1 MGCQGRLLELRGR
14 IIQRKKEPMQ
24 RSRGR
29 KKLENVGKSTR
40 PEWMKGRDRRKG
52 WETTLTQI

>member
-1 MGCQGRLLELRGR
+1 MPGKTLGVMGENHPE
-14 IIQRKKEPMQ
+14 KKEPMQ

-29 KKLENVGKSTR
+29 KKFMNVGKSTR

-52 WETTLTQI
+52 WETT